1 MPGTRPLHSPVAR
14 RAPPEP
20 VHVHAQLVP
29 VPAPSLVLAPGPASE
44 QRPARQ
50 TTAVGGEGTPVGVEQ
65 ALVLAAE
72 QLFAVAAVL
81 VAAVALGE
89 DGAHVREGGES

>member
-1 MPGTRPLHSPVAR
+1 M
-14 RAPPEP
+14 
-20 VHVHAQLVP
+20 
-29 VPAPSLVLAPGPASE
+29 
-44 QRPARQ
+44 
-50 TTAVGGEGTPVGVEQ
+50 GGEGTPVVEEQ